1 MTGKH
6 DKERRPLLVY
16 YVGIVKYHLDPYTLV
31 QKSKT
36 FSFSFLR
43 LLKNLNAFH
52 FRGKDWKK
60 YETENSYWS
69 RKSRSSRSD
78 AAKSLE
84 TAIGPTPST
93 AAAVFCSAWPLCWLK
108 ATVSSMTRSGKTR
121 TTTVSS
127 KGILM
132 SGCCWLVLSPDRTDT
147 VCGLAHKMN
156 HFPPPNFHLLSSKRR
171 HDDFIHSASETE
183 FKRRRRGEGN
193 LRNNLQTDTSA
204 TNYEVW
210 MQIGINNSADITF

>member
-1 MTGKH
+1 MLRWDSKVPPWPLHTGPKIQNIF
-6 DKERRPLLVY
+6 L
-16 YVGIVKYHLDPYTLV
+16 
-31 QKSKT
+31 
-36 FSFSFLR
+36 FLR

-171 HDDFIHSASETE
+171 
-183 FKRRRRGEGN
+183 RRFYSFSKWDG
-193 LRNNLQTDTSA
+193 
-204 TNYEVW
+204 V
-210 MQIGINNSADITF
+210 